1 MYELI
6 KNLDSFILGY
16 TYNLSDEVFIE
27 ITESDS
33 VKTNLN
39 TVKLI
44 HFVNSIQIHGLGLLN
59 FMVIF

>member
-59 FMVIF
+59 FMVTF